1 MTDVIGLVNTNR
13 GNGKKES
20 LDRMHKLLDEIG
32 NPEKKLNFIHIA
44 GTNGKGST
52 ASFIS
57 SILIQAGMKTGLFT
71 SPHFREGE

>member
-44 GTNGKGST
+44 GTNGKGSQLRH
-52 ASFIS
+52 SIS
-57 SILIQAGMKTGLFT
+57 SILIQAGMKSGAFHVA
-71 SPHFREGE
+71 SFQRR